1 MDENGNYIKEITENS
16 KNAQFIPYKHAEPT
30 VNGGISNSLRYKWL
44 DLNFLFSYQS
54 EDILMILGHKR
65 QNMAVTIPMQTFRLI
80 IVIAG
85 KSQVIKPI

>member
-1 MDENGNYIKEITENS
+1 
-16 KNAQFIPYKHAEPT
+16 
-30 VNGGISNSLRYKWL
+30 
-44 DLNFLFSYQS
+44 
-54 EDILMILGHKR
+54 MILGHKR